1 MNLAKALESLPV
13 HDLGPQCTVTKTLKA
28 LPPKDAEALHAAI
41 NGGKWRMTDLSR
53 VLANEGI
60 HLSGTTLARHRR
72 GACKCARLG
81 EP

>member
-1 MNLAKALESLPV
+1 MNLAEAFKETPVKDMGPACSVAALMKSLP
-13 HDLGPQCTVTKTLKA
+13 TS
-28 LPPKDAEALHAAI
+28 DAEALRAAI
-41 NGGKWRMTDLSR
+41 ADDRWRGTDISR
-53 VLANEGI
+53 VLADEGI